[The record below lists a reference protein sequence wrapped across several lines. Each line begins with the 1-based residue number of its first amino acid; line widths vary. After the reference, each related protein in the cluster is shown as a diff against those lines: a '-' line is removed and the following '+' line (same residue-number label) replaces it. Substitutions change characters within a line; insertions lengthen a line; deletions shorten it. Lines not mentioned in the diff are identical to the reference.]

1 MSSSMPIE
9 LSLVGFV
16 GSIFWLACG
25 LMLHDYWILVPNTV
39 GVVIGVFSIYLIHKF
54 STFFGDC
61 CAATGSACMSLLK
74 PVGAFC
80 EIGRCVS
87 KKSDREDKVKG
98 VWLAG
103 GRAEA
108 GSTIVVS
115 KNGSVVGKRRN
126 AGKKSGGRN
135 SAGKGGR
142 LSEKN
147 RLPSIQETEEEHL
160 LSSDGETSYGASE
173 AETVFTDIS
182 LGSSSSNETESTKAS
197 ESLPNYEYA
206 AESISPS
213 VSASKGGVSPKDI
226 EDGSP
231 EAIARKSG
239 GSESFD
245 PEWAGTGES

>member
-1 MSSSMPIE
+1 M
-9 LSLVGFV
+9 
-16 GSIFWLACG
+16 A
-25 LMLHDYWILVPNTV
+25 
-39 GVVIGVFSIYLIHKF
+39 
-54 STFFGDC
+54 
-61 CAATGSACMSLLK
+61 LLK

-135 SAGKGGR
+135 SGKAGR

-197 ESLPNYEYA
+197 GSGSLPNYEYA